1 MKRAAATPMAEFAA
15 TFARAAAGAP
25 FDPTA
30 AALATVDAD
39 SRPSCRMVLVKRFD
53 EAGFRFFT
61 NYESRKG
68 AELAGHPHAALT
80 WYWPWLDV
88 QVRAEGAV
96 ERLAAAES
104 DDYFAERPRGHQLGA
119 WASLQSRPLPSR
131 FALLRRVVAVEA
143 RFLGGRVERPPY
155 WGGYLLVPERVEFW
169 RARASRLHERN
180 LWTRTDGGWR
190 RERLYP

>member
-1 MKRAAATPMAEFAA
+1 MAEFAA
-15 TFARAAAGAP
+15 TFARAAADAP

-39 SRPSCRMVLVKRFD
+39 ARPSCRMVLVKRFD

-68 AELAGHPHAALT
+68 EELAAHPHAALT

-96 ERLAAAES
+96 ERLPAAES

-143 RFLGGRVERPPY
+143 RFFGGRIERPPH
-155 WGGYLLVPERVEFW
+155 WGGFLLVPERIEFW
-169 RARASRLHERN
+169 RARASRLHERD
-180 LWTRTDGGWR
+180 LWIRAGGDWR